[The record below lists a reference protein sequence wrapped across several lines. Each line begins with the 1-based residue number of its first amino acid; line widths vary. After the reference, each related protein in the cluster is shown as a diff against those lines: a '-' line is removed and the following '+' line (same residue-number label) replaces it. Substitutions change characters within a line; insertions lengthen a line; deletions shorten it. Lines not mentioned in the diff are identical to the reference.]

1 MNAGEHR
8 LIHDVFAG
16 DDGAR
21 KARLTQ
27 RQQILEEVASSMGGM
42 TDDEIQRALKLD
54 GNTERPRR
62 CELVKAGLLTDS
74 GRARLTRSGRRA
86 TVWVT
91 T

>member
-1 MNAGEHR
+1 MKTGELR
-8 LIHDVFAG
+8 LISDVFR
-16 DDGAR
+16 DDEEWK
-21 KARLTQ
+21 KARRTQ
-27 RQQILEEVASSMGGM
+27 RQQILEEVAASMGGM